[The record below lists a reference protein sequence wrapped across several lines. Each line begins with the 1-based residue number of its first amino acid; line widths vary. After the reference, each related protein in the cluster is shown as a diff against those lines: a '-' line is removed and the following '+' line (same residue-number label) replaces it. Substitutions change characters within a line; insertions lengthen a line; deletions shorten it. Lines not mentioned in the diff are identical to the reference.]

1 MGKAGVLKAAKNSA
15 GAMKKLEASKKKGP
29 AASAK
34 PPTKPKPAKMA
45 AGRNEYYDMMYD
57 DDAYDDEYYGG
68 AYDDNAY
75 DDNNAYAAY
84 LDEGDA
90 VDSGYATYGGAPR
103 RYTLPGY
110 GGDGYANDGVGM
122 SSDYSSV
129 IMSISLVFNVVLFSL
144 LICAICSLCV
154 AIYGYFI
161 CKIP

>member
-1 MGKAGVLKAAKNSA
+1 MG
-15 GAMKKLEASKKKGP
+15 
-29 AASAK
+29 
-34 PPTKPKPAKMA
+34 
-45 AGRNEYYDMMYD
+45 EYYDLLYYD
-57 DDAYDDEYYGG
+57 FAYDDEYYGG

-75 DDNNAYAAY
+75 DDNAYAAY

-103 RYTLPGY
+103 RYALPGY
-110 GGDGYANDGVGM
+110 GGYGYANDGVGM

-154 AIYGYFI
+154 AIFVYFI
-161 CKIP
+161 CKIQRAQQKNKEYGMIARREDLNEV